1 MRNIELIDQI
11 NIETAYI
18 KSVLDMLAVHF
29 EEKDGARLNDLSYA
43 NIAYLINSHVENIE
57 KIVNQT
63 ESLKDNK

>member
-18 KSVLDMLAVHF
+18 KSVLDMLALHF
-29 EEKDGARLNDLSYA
+29 EDKDGARLDDVSYA
-43 NIAYLINSHVENIE
+43 NIVYMINSHVENIE

>member
-18 KSVLDMLAVHF
+18 KSVLDMLALHF
-29 EEKDGARLNDLSYA
+29 EEKDGARLNDVSYA
-43 NIAYLINSHVENIE
+43 NIVYMINSHVENIE

-63 ESLKDNK
+63 ETLKDNK